1 MTGYER
7 LSRLIGT
14 YPELAIYRKFSTL
27 CTKLILYKQ
36 AELQHLENELN
47 IISEMDARDPG
58 KSGYMV
64 SWEALNEASAID
76 GDDLQ
81 RRKVLEIDEKMDKY
95 CQTSTVLLECNTT
108 DLRLDSAI
116 LKAYQIHSLAKPVE
130 CDIGFLREWLER
142 PEGADYSIKGV
153 EAEPWKPCCAADLVS
168 LSRPDTRDEFAQ
180 SLSDKIL
187 PWYHHYLGRRGKKPA
202 ISDNNDLDGIWEYR
216 PEVFVAL
223 GNITCMVL
231 SSIIPTTSIF
241 ALHFVKS
248 MIARLAV
255 IAAMSFVFSFV
266 MMVIVRGR
274 RVEVFAATTAF
285 AAVLVV
291 FVERVNVVTSA

>member
-27 CTKLILYKQ
+27 CTRLLLYKQ

-47 IISEMDARDPG
+47 IISQIDARDPR
-58 KSGYMV
+58 KSVYTV
-64 SWEALNEASAID
+64 SWEALNEASPTD

-81 RRKVLEIDEKMDKY
+81 RQKVLEIDEKMDKY
-95 CQTSTVLLECNTT
+95 Y
-108 DLRLDSAI
+108 SAL
-116 LKAYQIHSLAKPVE
+116 LKAYQVHSLAKPVE
-130 CDIGFLREWLER
+130 CDISFLREWLKR

-153 EAEPWKPCCAADLVS
+153 EAEPWKLCCAADLVS
-168 LSRPDTRDEFAQ
+168 LSRPDTKDEFAQ

-187 PWYHHYLGRRGKKPA
+187 PWYHHFFGRRQKKSA
-202 ISDNNDLDGIWEYR
+202 KSDNSDLDGIWEYR
-216 PEVFVAL
+216 SEVFVAL
-223 GNITCMVL
+223 GNIICMML
-231 SSIIPTTSIF
+231 SSIIPTASIF
-241 ALHFVKS
+241 ALHFVKG

-255 IAAMSFVFSFV
+255 IAAMSFVFAFV

-285 AAVLVV
+285 AAVQVV
-291 FVERVNVVTSA
+291 FVDKANAVTSS